1 MLTIHWEKKKVNSDG
16 SYESCVSA
24 VPVSEWNVYHSS
36 TVARLRAMW
45 PFYNDGLVNAKL
57 KTANSH
63 VPEKSLQRICFFFPL
78 SQAWF
83 VAMKAQDNALLH
95 CKTLNQ
101 FA

>member
-1 MLTIHWEKKKVNSDG
+1 MECISWI
-16 SYESCVSA
+16 A
-24 VPVSEWNVYHSS
+24 VQI
-36 TVARLRAMW
+36 VARLRAMW

-57 KTANSH
+57 KIANSH
-63 VPEKSLQRICFFFPL
+63 VPEKSLQHNC